1 MPSLGHMGRG
11 PLHHK
16 ICANMHSISTNI
28 SLLMSVYNC
37 PGAIIQK
44 YFALLRADIMAT
56 IQPQLFSAVESS
68 DPINFQKISKLRNML
83 LDTVAVIANER
94 YSAARANYTAELAND
109 LYLTLQFL
117 NAKYLQLYS
126 YYRGDN
132 VQQLIF
138 NFYHI
143 LQLRDNVN
151 HIDRV
156 LASLLLGGRN
166 RIQIHHIDVS
176 LPHIHNITKISA
188 AAAYNAEYPP
198 PNMTLCTKVQVEKC
212 NIFKL
217 QKIYPQPNICGG
229 VGDNR
234 CNNNRNNNKRGDKNV
249 DTVIYTPPKTC
260 NKCGHCGSGFAS
272 CIFLDTRANNDIV
285 TADCAGKL
293 SVFRRDF
300 SDYNVFATIDTDHP
314 GKIRALLVVD
324 EKNIFVTCCD
334 EYLKIWSSEP
344 TIPSNFVAS
353 HTTTI
358 SLLRCVDRIGL
369 CGKNTMFGVWVY
381 TRVTAMILL
390 LDRQRIAVATNMGE
404 ILVFDIS
411 NCEDITTT
419 IPVVIL
425 KTRFG
430 GSHLA
435 CLTNGQIISAPMGAC
450 EFGTGLVA
458 RAAEFINFWCPI
470 NLRLIF
476 KLRIYEYPTF
486 GIRVLSD
493 NTIVGG
499 SKLGAIFLW
508 RPNGVVDKFYVKK
521 SKNKQI
527 VAMCVM
533 AKTDFLLVGSGRS
546 THVYDPNDLSSF
558 SIKTDRH
565 VVVLNPIRTIFCGGW
580 VDSLVEI
587 SGGFVS
593 GSRQIKKTWRTCSL
607 VEDCCIDTAADKT
620 KNTCHN
626 PISNE
631 KNNHTKT
638 NIAILRCIERNTQTA
653 IACPLGVWIS

>member
-94 YSAARANYTAELAND
+94 YSAARANYTAEFAND

-176 LPHIHNITKISA
+176 LPHIHNITKISAAA

-369 CGKNTMFGVWVY
+369 W
-381 TRVTAMILL
+381 A
-390 LDRQRIAVATNMGE
+390 
-404 ILVFDIS
+404 
-411 NCEDITTT
+411 
-419 IPVVIL
+419 PV
-425 KTRFG
+425 
-430 GSHLA
+430 S
-435 CLTNGQIISAPMGAC
+435 PMGAC